1 MSAVACWILFA
12 VLSATLVAI
21 IVVERN
27 E

>member
-12 VLSATLVAI
+12 VLSVTLVAI